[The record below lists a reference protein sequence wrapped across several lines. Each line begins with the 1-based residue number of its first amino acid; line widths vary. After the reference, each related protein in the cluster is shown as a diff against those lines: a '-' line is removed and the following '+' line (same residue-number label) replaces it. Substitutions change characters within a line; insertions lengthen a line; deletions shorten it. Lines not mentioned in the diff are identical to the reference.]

1 MPKTAIVTDT
11 NSSLSKAVCE
21 SLGIIQV
28 PIHIMFGNDT
38 YLTGE
43 DIGDEKLFK
52 MIDEQKALPTTA
64 APSPNAF
71 QKAFQQA
78 FDQGADQIVCICC
91 SSKVSATYDAAKMAA
106 GEFPGK
112 AILVIDS
119 LQLTLAEGFQVLKA
133 AEMAAEGASLG
144 EIEAA
149 IEKLKPRL
157 HVYGA
162 LPTLKYLAMGGRMG
176 KMAAGLADTLNIKPI
191 LTAKEGKLE
200 LLEKV
205 RTWRKAR
212 NRLVQLAVE
221 AAKDTAIK
229 QIGMFHVNNV
239 DGTLELYKDLAKTL
253 PVPEDYTLEEF
264 TPGLSV
270 HAGSGVIGY
279 VLVMADQETPE

>member
-1 MPKTAIVTDT
+1 MPKTIVVTDT
-11 NSSLSKAVCE
+11 NSSLSKSTCDAI
-21 SLGIIQV
+21 GIIQV
-28 PIHIMFGNDT
+28 PIHIMFGDQT

-43 DIGDEKLFK
+43 EIGDEKLFQ
-52 MIDEQKALPTTA
+52 MIDEQQTLPTTA

-71 QKAFQQA
+71 EKAFQQA
-78 FDQGADQIVCICC
+78 FDRGADQVVCICC

-106 GEFPGK
+106 KEFPGK
-112 AILVIDS
+112 AIAVIDS
-119 LQLTLAEGFQVLKA
+119 LQLTLAEGFQVLRA
-133 AEMAAEGASLG
+133 AELAEEGATLD
-144 EIEAA
+144 EIVETIEA
-149 IEKLKPRL
+149 LKPRL

-212 NRLVQLAVE
+212 NRLVELAVE
-221 AAKDTAIK
+221 AAKRTTIE

-239 DGTLELYKDLAKTL
+239 DGTLALYKDLTEAM
-253 PVPEDYTLEEF
+253 VIPEEYLLEEF

-279 VLVMADQETPE
+279 VLVLAEEEIA

>member
-1 MPKTAIVTDT
+1 MPKTIVVTDT
-11 NSSLSKAVCE
+11 NSSLSKSVCE

-28 PIHIMFGNDT
+28 PIHIMFGDQT
-38 YLTGE
+38 YLTGKE
-43 DIGDEKLFK
+43 IGDEKLFK
-52 MIDEQKALPTTA
+52 MIDELQALPTTA

-78 FDQGADQIVCICC
+78 FDQGADQVVCICC

-106 GEFPGK
+106 QEFPGK
-112 AILVIDS
+112 AIGVIDS

-133 AEMAAEGASLG
+133 AEMAQAGAELD
-144 EIEAA
+144 EIVKTIEA
-149 IEKLKPRL
+149 LKPRL

-212 NRLVQLAVE
+212 ARLVELAVE
-221 AAKDTAIK
+221 TAKGTAVE

-239 DGTLELYKDLAKTL
+239 DGTLELYKDLTKALT
-253 PVPEDYTLEEF
+253 VPEEYLLEEF

-279 VLVMADQETPE
+279 VLVTAE

>member
-1 MPKTAIVTDT
+1 MPKTVIVTDT
-11 NSSLSKAVCE
+11 NSSLSKALCE
-21 SLGIIQV
+21 PLDIIQV
-28 PIHIMFGNDT
+28 PIHIMFDDET
-38 YLTGE
+38 YLTGVNV
-43 DIGDEKLFK
+43 DDQKLFQI
-52 MIDEQKALPTTA
+52 IDQQRIFPTTA

-71 QKAFQQA
+71 QQAFQQA

-91 SSKVSATYDAAKMAA
+91 SSQISATYDAAKMAA
-106 GEFPGK
+106 GEFSGK
-112 AILVIDS
+112 TIAVVDS

-133 AEMAAEGASLG
+133 AEMAKQGADLD
-144 EIEAA
+144 EILNAIEA
-149 IEKLKPRL
+149 LKPRL

-191 LTAKEGKLE
+191 LTATGGKLE

-205 RTWRKAR
+205 RTWHKAR
-212 NRLVQLAVE
+212 ARLVELAVE
-221 AAKDTAIK
+221 TAKETSVV

-239 DGTLELYKDLAKTL
+239 DGTLELYKDLTKALT
-253 PVPEDYTLEEF
+253 VPEEYLLEEF

-279 VLVMADQETPE
+279 VLVTAD

>member
-1 MPKTAIVTDT
+1 MPKTIIVTDT
-11 NSSLSKAVCE
+11 NSSLSKSACE

-28 PIHIMFGNDT
+28 PIHIMFGDQT

-43 DIGDEKLFK
+43 DIGDDKLFK
-52 MIDEQKALPTTA
+52 MIDEQQALPTTA

-71 QKAFQQA
+71 QEAFQQA
-78 FDQGADQIVCICC
+78 FDRGADQIVCICC

-106 GEFPGK
+106 KEFPGK
-112 AILVIDS
+112 AIGVIDS

-133 AEMAAEGASLG
+133 TELAKAGAELDEILHT
-144 EIEAA
+144 IEA
-149 IEKLKPRL
+149 LKPRL
-157 HVYGA
+157 RVYGA

-191 LTAKEGKLE
+191 LTSKEGKLE

-212 NRLVQLAVE
+212 ARLVDLAVE
-221 AAKDTAIK
+221 SAKGTSIE

-239 DGTLELYKDLAKTL
+239 KGTLDLYDDLTKAL
-253 PVPEDYTLEEF
+253 PVPEEYLLEEF

-279 VLVMADQETPE
+279 VLVLAE

>member
-1 MPKTAIVTDT
+1 MPKTIVVTDT
-11 NSSLSKAVCE
+11 NSSLSKSTCDA
-21 SLGIIQV
+21 LGIIQV
-28 PIHIMFGNDT
+28 PIHIMFGDQT

-43 DIGDEKLFK
+43 EIGDEKLFK
-52 MIDEQKALPTTA
+52 MIDEQQTLPTTA

-71 QKAFQQA
+71 EKAFQQA
-78 FDQGADQIVCICC
+78 FDRGADQVVCICC

-106 GEFPGK
+106 KEFPGK
-112 AILVIDS
+112 AIAVIDS
-119 LQLTLAEGFQVLKA
+119 LQLTLAEGFQVLRA
-133 AEMAAEGASLG
+133 AELAEEGAELD
-144 EIEAA
+144 EIVETIEA
-149 IEKLKPRL
+149 LKPRL

-191 LTAKEGKLE
+191 LTSKEGKLE

-221 AAKDTAIK
+221 AAERTTIE

-239 DGTLELYKDLAKTL
+239 NGTLELYGDLAKAL
-253 PVPEDYTLEEF
+253 PVPEEYLLEEF

-279 VLVMADQETPE
+279 VLVMAEEK

>member
-11 NSSLSKAVCE
+11 NSSLSKAFCE

-28 PIHIMFGNDT
+28 PIHIMFGDQT
-38 YLTGE
+38 YLTGVTI
-43 DIGDEKLFK
+43 DDEKLFK
-52 MIDEQKALPTTA
+52 MIDEQRLLPTTA

-71 QKAFQQA
+71 QEAFQQA
-78 FDQGADQIVCICC
+78 FEQGADQVVCICC
-91 SSKVSATYDAAKMAA
+91 SSQVSATYDAAKMAA
-106 GEFPGK
+106 NEFPGK
-112 AILVIDS
+112 AIGVVDS

-133 AEMAAEGASLG
+133 VEMAQQGAELDEIVA
-144 EIEAA
+144 EIEA
-149 IEKLKPRL
+149 LKPRL

-191 LTAKEGKLE
+191 LTAIDGKLE

-205 RTWRKAR
+205 RTWHKAR
-212 NRLVQLAVE
+212 ARLVELAVA
-221 AAKDTAIK
+221 AAKERPVER
-229 QIGMFHVNNV
+229 IGLFHVNNV
-239 DGTLELYKDLAKTL
+239 KGALELHKDLTKAL
-253 PVPEDYTLEEF
+253 DLPEDYLLEEF

-279 VLVMADQETPE
+279 VLVLAE

>member
-1 MPKTAIVTDT
+1 MPNIVIVTDT

-28 PIHIMFGNDT
+28 PIHIMFENQT

-43 DIGDEKLFK
+43 DIDDEKLFK
-52 MIDEQKALPTTA
+52 MIDERQILPTTA

-71 QKAFQQA
+71 QKAFQEA
-78 FDQGADQIVCICC
+78 FDQGAEQIVCICC

-106 GEFPGK
+106 DEFPEK
-112 AILVIDS
+112 DIAVVDS

-133 AEMAAEGASLG
+133 AEKVKEGATLD
-144 EIEAA
+144 EIVAA
-149 IEKLKPRL
+149 IEDLKPRL

-176 KMAAGLADTLNIKPI
+176 KLLAGVAETLNIKPI
-191 LTAKEGKLE
+191 LTNKEGKLD

-212 NRLVQLAVE
+212 ARLVALAIE
-221 AAKDTAIK
+221 NTEGTSIT

-239 DGTLELYKDLAKTL
+239 EGTVELYKDLAKAL
-253 PVPEDYTLEEF
+253 PVPEDYLLVEF

-279 VLVMADQETPE
+279 VLVTEE